1 MQSKNLKEHILAFM
15 TIFIWALTFLCT
27 KALMGVFSN
36 LEILFLRYA
45 IAYVSIWAI
54 YPKKPKF
61 LGIKYELALI
71 AASFA
76 GTSYYQYMENLSV
89 KYTTPASVSFITAMA
104 PLFTAVFSAIFLKS
118 KLTKFTII
126 GMIVSI
132 IGVGFVTFGD
142 SKILDTGLKGDL
154 IIFCNIWLWAI
165 YTIIIKVLADKGIK
179 GFEVTRKLFFYSLV
193 EMAIPLIITADLSR
207 EKFTVSTI
215 AGILYLGIFASA
227 VCFYTWNRAA
237 ERLGPVTTAKYL
249 FIMPAIT
256 LIAQVVV
263 KMSKLSIPALFGMAL
278 ILVGLYVSER
288 KQEEPKLEEVNNN

>member
-1 MQSKNLKEHILAFM
+1 MQTKRLTEHVLAFI

-27 KALMGVFSN
+27 KALMGVFTN

-45 IAYVSIWAI
+45 LAYVCIWII
-54 YPKKPKF
+54 YPKKPQSFGLKN
-61 LGIKYELALI
+61 ELLMF
-71 AASFA
+71 AASIA

-104 PLFTAVFSAIFLKS
+104 PLFTALFSTIILKT
-118 KLTKFTII
+118 KLNKETII
-126 GMIVSI
+126 GMIISI
-132 IGVGFVTFGD
+132 IGVGFVSLGD
-142 SKILDTGLKGDL
+142 SIILDTGLKGDI
-154 IIFCNIWLWAI
+154 IIFCTVWLWAI
-165 YTIIIKVLADKGIK
+165 YTIIIKILADRGFK
-179 GFEVTRKLFFYSLV
+179 GFAVTRKLFFYSLL
-193 EMAIPLIITADLSR
+193 EMAIPLILKADLTR
-207 EKFTVSTI
+207 EKFTTPTI
-215 AGILYLGIFASA
+215 LGIVYLGVFASA